1 MTARTITLGAIQAS
15 FGEDLGANIA
25 RTGGLIREAAARG
38 ARVYYPRPEFCTDNA
53 AMIAVA
59 GLRRLQAGE
68 RWDERIQVWARWP
81 LTELS
86 WPV

>member
-1 MTARTITLGAIQAS
+1 LSAQ
-15 FGEDLGANIA
+15 
-25 RTGGLIREAAARG
+25 AAARG
-38 ARVYYPRPEFCTDNA
+38 ARVYYPRAEFCTDNA
-53 AMIAVA
+53 AMIAMA

-86 WPV
+86 WPI